1 MVSRFVSRERNRVE
15 CSPVWPMMAAFV
27 PRFHPSDSRVE
38 SNRIERGQVGF
49 HDGRTFDSW
58 SKSKRVSF
66 TQKRFRRV
74 ENWYVPPW
82 RNFWTYPSKS
92 KVFRSKLF
100 LIRYTRGMCL
110 REERRK
116 LDPPGAVKKSKIMKQ
131 GWKVGRDIGWSVSRH
146 KEQRPFPLSS
156 NLVL

>member
-15 CSPVWPMMAAFV
+15 CSSVWPMMAAFV

-66 TQKRFRRV
+66 DAKPIPSRR
-74 ENWYVPPW
+74 
-82 RNFWTYPSKS
+82 K
-92 KVFRSKLF
+92 
-100 LIRYTRGMCL
+100 LIRSSVEEFLNVPFEIQSFSKQFFNQIYAMCL

>member
-38 SNRIERGQVGF
+38 SNRTWTSWLPRRTDLWFLVEIETSVV
-49 HDGRTFDSW
+49 HAKAIPS
-58 SKSKRVSF
+58 
-66 TQKRFRRV
+66 RR
-74 ENWYVPPW
+74 
-82 RNFWTYPSKS
+82 K
-92 KVFRSKLF
+92 
-100 LIRYTRGMCL
+100 LIRSSVEEFLNVPFEIQSFSKQAFFNQIYAMCL

-116 LDPPGAVKKSKIMKQ
+116 LDPPGAVKKSKIMEQ